1 MYKCVRG
8 CKTYSSTLDE
18 EDVVRKVTLNRKGLE
33 TSLKLFDLTS
43 TTGMTLVFGECVLG
57 FAL

>member
-1 MYKCVRG
+1 MYKRVRG

-18 EDVVRKVTLNRKGLE
+18 VDVVRKVTLNRKGLE

-43 TTGMTLVFGECVLG
+43 TTGMTLVFGECVPG